1 MPRHTTRLFGR
12 HSLILASTI
21 ALACA
26 LCGVARADCLDDAA
40 AFQHVSVALMRGI
53 AQVESG
59 MNPNAVNTNTNGTV
73 DIGLMQINST
83 WLPTLAREGI
93 TRESLFDACT
103 NAYVGAWILSQNIR
117 QLGPNWN
124 AIGAY
129 NSASPDKRLA
139 YARKVYDAIRTMP
152 DSPDTPMPILP
163 PSFTPPQQAQ
173 TYNPFASLS
182 VSAPPVTR
190 ARTISPASPP
200 APPQGGPAGPAGTY
214 NFGWTVTG
222 ADQAKPTQVF
232 DDGARVYVQFS
243 DMKHV
248 PAIFTETSAGRVLMS
263 WELQFPYAV
272 VTRPAQ
278 TLIFQLGP
286 FEARAQR
293 SAAAAGMTAQS
304 RDGRHGD
311 GRRIGPGIEETGRC
325 GSECRDEHGRQHDSE
340 THGLGRCAV
349 VREYAVHV
357 GNGGGLA
364 FDREY
369 SRHAADGHHV
379 EHAATRAGSSTGR
392 GRSAVARQRRR
403 AVVHLEVTR
412 VRSHAYRGDRF
423 RAVRGSWDAPRFM
436 TYPRR

>member
-1 MPRHTTRLFGR
+1 MPRHTTRPLSR
-12 HSLILASTI
+12 HTLTIASTI
-21 ALACA
+21 ALSCA

-200 APPQGGPAGPAGTY
+200 QQPQGGPAGPAGTY

-232 DDGARVYVQFS
+232 DDGARIYVQFS

-248 PAIFTETSAGRVLMS
+248 PAIFTETSSGRVLMS

-272 VTRPAQ
+272 LTRPAQ

-293 SAAAAGMTAQS
+293 SAAAAGMTAQA
-304 RDGRHGD
+304 G
-311 GRRIGPGIEETGRC
+311 
-325 GSECRDEHGRQHDSE
+325 
-340 THGLGRCAV
+340 
-349 VREYAVHV
+349 
-357 GNGGGLA
+357 
-364 FDREY
+364 
-369 SRHAADGHHV
+369 AAGTATAGASASASKKSASTAAN
-379 EHAATRAGSSTGR
+379 AATNTAPNTTAKRTASADALWYVNTPSTSGAAAASPSTANIPATLPTAITSNTPPPAPAQAPAAAAQPSRA
-392 GRSAVARQRRR
+392 SA
-403 AVVHLEVTR
+403 
-412 VRSHAYRGDRF
+412 
-423 RAVRGSWDAPRFM
+423 DALW
-436 TYPRR
+436 YISK

>member
-1 MPRHTTRLFGR
+1 MPRHTTRPLSR
-12 HSLILASTI
+12 DTLTLASTI
-21 ALACA
+21 ALSCA

-40 AFQHVSVALMRGI
+40 AFQHVSVSLMRGI

-190 ARTISPASPP
+190 ARTVSPAPP
-200 APPQGGPAGPAGTY
+200 PPPQGGPAGPAGTY

-232 DDGARVYVQFS
+232 DDGARIYVQFS

-293 SAAAAGMTAQS
+293 GAAAAGMTAQA
-304 RDGRHGD
+304 GTAG
-311 GRRIGPGIEETGRC
+311 
-325 GSECRDEHGRQHDSE
+325 
-340 THGLGRCAV
+340 
-349 VREYAVHV
+349 
-357 GNGGGLA
+357 
-364 FDREY
+364 
-369 SRHAADGHHV
+369 
-379 EHAATRAGSSTGR
+379 AATAGASASAPASKKSAGTAANTTTNAAANTAAKRTASADALWYVNTPSTSGTATASPSTANVPATLPTAVTSNTPPPAPAQAPAAAAQPSR
-392 GRSAVARQRRR
+392 VSA
-403 AVVHLEVTR
+403 
-412 VRSHAYRGDRF
+412 
-423 RAVRGSWDAPRFM
+423 DALW
-436 TYPRR
+436 YISK

>member
-1 MPRHTTRLFGR
+1 MPCQTTRSISRETLKV
-12 HSLILASTI
+12 ASTI
-21 ALACA
+21 AMSCVLH
-26 LCGVARADCLDDAA
+26 GVARADCLDDAA
-40 AFQHVSVALMRGI
+40 AFQHVSVSLMRGI

-59 MNPNAVNTNTNGTV
+59 MNPNAVNKNTNGTF

-93 TRESLFDACT
+93 TQQSLFDPCT

-163 PSFTPPQQAQ
+163 PSFTPPQQQQA
-173 TYNPFASLS
+173 YNPFASLS
-182 VSAPPVTR
+182 VPAPQVTR
-190 ARTISPASPP
+190 ARTVSPAPP
-200 APPQGGPAGPAGTY
+200 PPPPQGGPAGPAGTY
-214 NFGWTVTG
+214 NFGWSVTG

-232 DDGARVYVQFS
+232 DDGARIYVQFS

-248 PAIFTETSAGRVLMS
+248 PAIFTETSSGRVLMS

-272 VTRPAQ
+272 LTRPAQ

-293 SAAAAGMTAQS
+293 GAAGGAGMTAQTGTAAQ
-304 RDGRHGD
+304 R
-311 GRRIGPGIEETGRC
+311 PG
-325 GSECRDEHGRQHDSE
+325 
-340 THGLGRCAV
+340 
-349 VREYAVHV
+349 
-357 GNGGGLA
+357 
-364 FDREY
+364 
-369 SRHAADGHHV
+369 
-379 EHAATRAGSSTGR
+379 AATAAATPSNSKKSADAAATTAANPATK
-392 GRSAVARQRRR
+392 RSASADALWYLNTPSTSGSASASPSTSNIPATLPT
-403 AVVHLEVTR
+403 AVTSNTPPATPAQAPAAAAQPSR
-412 VRSHAYRGDRF
+412 VST
-423 RAVRGSWDAPRFM
+423 DALW
-436 TYPRR
+436 YISK

>member
-1 MPRHTTRLFGR
+1 MPRHTTRSISRETLK
-12 HSLILASTI
+12 IASTI
-21 ALACA
+21 ALSCA
-26 LCGVARADCLDDAA
+26 LHGVARADCLDDAA
-40 AFQHVSVALMRGI
+40 TFQHVSVSLMRGI

-59 MNPNAVNTNTNGTV
+59 MNPRAVNTNTNGTV

-173 TYNPFASLS
+173 AYNPFASLS

-190 ARTISPASPP
+190 PRTVSSAPP
-200 APPQGGPAGPAGTY
+200 PPPPQGGPAGPAGTY

-232 DDGARVYVQFS
+232 DDGARIYVQFS

-248 PAIFTETSAGRVLMS
+248 PAIFTETSSGRVLMS

-272 VTRPAQ
+272 LTRPAQ

-293 SAAAAGMTAQS
+293 GAAGGAGMTAQAGTTGTAAAAASKKSAGTATNTAAGTASKRTASADALWYLNTPSTSGSTAASPSTANIPATLPAAITSNTPPPAPAQAPAAAAQPS
-304 RDGRHGD
+304 R
-311 GRRIGPGIEETGRC
+311 
-325 GSECRDEHGRQHDSE
+325 
-340 THGLGRCAV
+340 V
-349 VREYAVHV
+349 
-357 GNGGGLA
+357 
-364 FDREY
+364 
-369 SRHAADGHHV
+369 
-379 EHAATRAGSSTGR
+379 ST
-392 GRSAVARQRRR
+392 
-403 AVVHLEVTR
+403 
-412 VRSHAYRGDRF
+412 
-423 RAVRGSWDAPRFM
+423 DALW
-436 TYPRR
+436 YISK

>member
-1 MPRHTTRLFGR
+1 MNHATPK
-12 HSLILASTI
+12 IAATI
-21 ALACA
+21 ALSCA
-26 LCGVARADCLDDAA
+26 LHGFARADCLDDAA
-40 AFQHVSVALMRGI
+40 TFQKVSVSLLRGI

-93 TRESLFDACT
+93 SRESLFDACT

-117 QLGPNWN
+117 QLGANWN

-163 PSFTPPQQAQ
+163 PSFTPPQQVQA
-173 TYNPFASLS
+173 YNPFASLS
-182 VSAPPVTR
+182 VSAPPAAR
-190 ARTISPASPP
+190 ARTLAPAAPP
-200 APPQGGPAGPAGTY
+200 PPQGGPAGPAGTY

-232 DDGARVYVQFS
+232 DDGARIYVQFS

-248 PAIFTETSAGRVLMS
+248 PAIFTETSSGRVLMS

-272 VTRPAQ
+272 LTRPAQ

-293 SAAAAGMTAQS
+293 GAAGATAQAGTGTAAGTQRSGAAATAAAAPTAKHTADAS
-304 RDGRHGD
+304 AKRTASSDALWYID
-311 GRRIGPGIEETGRC
+311 TASTS
-325 GSECRDEHGRQHDSE
+325 GS
-340 THGLGRCAV
+340 
-349 VREYAVHV
+349 
-357 GNGGGLA
+357 
-364 FDREY
+364 
-369 SRHAADGHHV
+369 
-379 EHAATRAGSSTGR
+379 AATSSTANT
-392 GRSAVARQRRR
+392 STTSTTSPTPATWPTAVTSNTPPPVATPQAPAATKPAAR
-403 AVVHLEVTR
+403 VST
-412 VRSHAYRGDRF
+412 
-423 RAVRGSWDAPRFM
+423 DALW
-436 TYPRR
+436 YLSK

>member
-1 MPRHTTRLFGR
+1 MPRQTIRSISHATPT
-12 HSLILASTI
+12 LAAAF
-21 ALACA
+21 ALSCA
-26 LCGVARADCLDDAA
+26 LHTPARADCLDDAA
-40 AFQHVSVALMRGI
+40 AFQKVSVSLLRGI

-129 NSASPDKRLA
+129 NAASPDKRLA
-139 YARKVYDAIRTMP
+139 YARKVYDAIRTLP

-163 PSFTPPQQAQ
+163 PSFTPPQQVQ
-173 TYNPFASLS
+173 PYNPFASLS
-182 VSAPPVTR
+182 VSAPPVAR
-190 ARTISPASPP
+190 ARTLAPAAPP
-200 APPQGGPAGPAGTY
+200 PQPQGGPAGPAGTY

-232 DDGARVYVQFS
+232 DDGARIYVQFS

-248 PAIFTETSAGRVLMS
+248 PAIFTETSSGRVLMS

-272 VTRPAQ
+272 LTRPAQ

-293 SAAAAGMTAQS
+293 SAAGMTAQAGAGANAAAAAATQRS
-304 RDGRHGD
+304 GATATAAATPGAKQPAANASASA
-311 GRRIGPGIEETGRC
+311 RRTASADALWYLNTPSTSGA
-325 GSECRDEHGRQHDSE
+325 GSAAS
-340 THGLGRCAV
+340 TANTASTAPVSTSSNAPATWPAAV
-349 VREYAVHV
+349 TS
-357 GNGGGLA
+357 NTPTP
-364 FDREY
+364 
-369 SRHAADGHHV
+369 AAPTP
-379 EHAATRAGSSTGR
+379 APAAAAPATRAT
-392 GRSAVARQRRR
+392 A
-403 AVVHLEVTR
+403 
-412 VRSHAYRGDRF
+412 
-423 RAVRGSWDAPRFM
+423 DALW
-436 TYPRR
+436 YISK

>member
-1 MPRHTTRLFGR
+1 MPRHITRPLSR
-12 HSLILASTI
+12 DTRTIASTI
-21 ALACA
+21 ALSCA

-40 AFQHVSVALMRGI
+40 AFQHVSVSLMRGI

-190 ARTISPASPP
+190 ARSISPAAPP
-200 APPQGGPAGPAGTY
+200 PPPQGGPAGPAGTY

-232 DDGARVYVQFS
+232 DDGARIYVQFS

-248 PAIFTETSAGRVLMS
+248 PAIFTETSSGRVLMS

-272 VTRPAQ
+272 LTRPAQ

-293 SAAAAGMTAQS
+293 GAAGMTAQ
-304 RDGRHGD
+304 GGA
-311 GRRIGPGIEETGRC
+311 GTGTQRS
-325 GSECRDEHGRQHDSE
+325 GA
-340 THGLGRCAV
+340 TTAT
-349 VREYAVHV
+349 A
-357 GNGGGLA
+357 
-364 FDREY
+364 
-369 SRHAADGHHV
+369 
-379 EHAATRAGSSTGR
+379 AATAPAAKQQAANASTKRTASADALWYLNTPSTSGSASTASTANGAPA
-392 GRSAVARQRRR
+392 SAPSNMPATWPT
-403 AVVHLEVTR
+403 AVTSNTPPPAMPQAPAAATPATR
-412 VRSHAYRGDRF
+412 VST
-423 RAVRGSWDAPRFM
+423 DALW
-436 TYPRR
+436 YISK

>member
-1 MPRHTTRLFGR
+1 MPRQTTRSISRDTLK
-12 HSLILASTI
+12 SASAI
-21 ALACA
+21 ALS
-26 LCGVARADCLDDAA
+26 LVLHGVARADCLDDAA
-40 AFQHVSVALMRGI
+40 AFQHVSVSLMRGI

-93 TRESLFDACT
+93 TQQSLFDACT

-117 QLGPNWN
+117 QLGANWN

-163 PSFTPPQQAQ
+163 PSFTPPQQA
-173 TYNPFASLS
+173 YNPFASLNVAS
-182 VSAPPVTR
+182 PQITRPRAVAPSA
-190 ARTISPASPP
+190 PP
-200 APPQGGPAGPAGTY
+200 APPPGGPAGPAGTY

-232 DDGARVYVQFS
+232 DDGARIYVQFS

-272 VTRPAQ
+272 LTRPAQ

-293 SAAAAGMTAQS
+293 GGAGTAGATAQAGATPPRPGAAGTTTATAAPASKQPAATATNAATKRTASTDALWYLNTPSTSGSASTANTAGAANTAAPTNAAATWPTAVTS
-304 RDGRHGD
+304 AT
-311 GRRIGPGIEETGRC
+311 PP
-325 GSECRDEHGRQHDSE
+325 
-340 THGLGRCAV
+340 
-349 VREYAVHV
+349 
-357 GNGGGLA
+357 
-364 FDREY
+364 
-369 SRHAADGHHV
+369 AAPAQPP
-379 EHAATRAGSSTGR
+379 AATATPARVST
-392 GRSAVARQRRR
+392 
-403 AVVHLEVTR
+403 
-412 VRSHAYRGDRF
+412 
-423 RAVRGSWDAPRFM
+423 DALW
-436 TYPRR
+436 YISK

>member
-1 MPRHTTRLFGR
+1 MPRHTTRPLSR
-12 HSLILASTI
+12 DTLTLASTI
-21 ALACA
+21 ALSCA

-40 AFQHVSVALMRGI
+40 AFQHVSVSLMRGI

-182 VSAPPVTR
+182 VSASPVTR
-190 ARTISPASPP
+190 ARTVSPAPP
-200 APPQGGPAGPAGTY
+200 PPPQGGPAGPAGTY

-232 DDGARVYVQFS
+232 DDGARIYVQFS

-293 SAAAAGMTAQS
+293 GAAAAGMTAQA
-304 RDGRHGD
+304 GTAG
-311 GRRIGPGIEETGRC
+311 
-325 GSECRDEHGRQHDSE
+325 
-340 THGLGRCAV
+340 
-349 VREYAVHV
+349 
-357 GNGGGLA
+357 
-364 FDREY
+364 
-369 SRHAADGHHV
+369 
-379 EHAATRAGSSTGR
+379 AATAGASASASASKKSAGTAANTTTNAAANTAAKRTASADALWYVNTPSTSGTATASPSTANVPATLPTAVTSNTPPPAPAQAPAAAAQPSR
-392 GRSAVARQRRR
+392 VSA
-403 AVVHLEVTR
+403 
-412 VRSHAYRGDRF
+412 
-423 RAVRGSWDAPRFM
+423 DALW
-436 TYPRR
+436 YISK

>member
-1 MPRHTTRLFGR
+1 MPRHTSRPPGR
-12 HSLILASTI
+12 ATLTIASTI
-21 ALACA
+21 ALSCA

-40 AFQHVSVALMRGI
+40 AFQHVSVSLMRGI

-59 MNPNAVNTNTNGTV
+59 MNPNAINTNTNGTV

-200 APPQGGPAGPAGTY
+200 PPPQGGPAGPAGTY

-293 SAAAAGMTAQS
+293 SAAAAGMTAQAGTAGTATAGAS
-304 RDGRHGD
+304 KKSAG
-311 GRRIGPGIEETGRC
+311 T
-325 GSECRDEHGRQHDSE
+325 
-340 THGLGRCAV
+340 
-349 VREYAVHV
+349 
-357 GNGGGLA
+357 
-364 FDREY
+364 
-369 SRHAADGHHV
+369 AA
-379 EHAATRAGSSTGR
+379 HAATNTAPNTAAKRTASADALWYVNTPSTSGTAAASPSTANIPATLPTAITSNTPPPAPAQAPAAQPSRA
-392 GRSAVARQRRR
+392 SA
-403 AVVHLEVTR
+403 
-412 VRSHAYRGDRF
+412 
-423 RAVRGSWDAPRFM
+423 DALW
-436 TYPRR
+436 YISK

>member
-1 MPRHTTRLFGR
+1 MPRQTARSMNHATPK
-12 HSLILASTI
+12 IAATI
-21 ALACA
+21 ALSCA
-26 LCGVARADCLDDAA
+26 LHGFARADCLDDAA
-40 AFQHVSVALMRGI
+40 TFQKVSVSLLRGI

-93 TRESLFDACT
+93 SRESLFDACT

-117 QLGPNWN
+117 QLGANWN

-163 PSFTPPQQAQ
+163 PSFTPPQQVQA
-173 TYNPFASLS
+173 YNPFASLS
-182 VSAPPVTR
+182 VSAPPAAR
-190 ARTISPASPP
+190 ARTLAPAAPP
-200 APPQGGPAGPAGTY
+200 PPPQGGPAGPAGTY

-232 DDGARVYVQFS
+232 DDGARIYVQFS

-248 PAIFTETSAGRVLMS
+248 PAIFTETSSGRVLMS

-272 VTRPAQ
+272 LTRPAQ

-293 SAAAAGMTAQS
+293 GAAGAIAQAGTGTATGTPRSGAAATAATSPTVKHTADASAKRTASSDALWYIDTASTSGSAATSSTANTSTTSTTSQT
-304 RDGRHGD
+304 
-311 GRRIGPGIEETGRC
+311 PATWP
-325 GSECRDEHGRQHDSE
+325 
-340 THGLGRCAV
+340 TAV
-349 VREYAVHV
+349 TSNTPPPVATPQ
-357 GNGGGLA
+357 A
-364 FDREY
+364 P
-369 SRHAADGHHV
+369 
-379 EHAATRAGSSTGR
+379 AATKPAARVST
-392 GRSAVARQRRR
+392 
-403 AVVHLEVTR
+403 
-412 VRSHAYRGDRF
+412 
-423 RAVRGSWDAPRFM
+423 DALW
-436 TYPRR
+436 YLSK

>member
-12 HSLILASTI
+12 HSLPLASTI
-21 ALACA
+21 ALSCA

-293 SAAAAGMTAQS
+293 SAAAAGMTAQA
-304 RDGRHGD
+304 GTAG
-311 GRRIGPGIEETGRC
+311 TA
-325 GSECRDEHGRQHDSE
+325 
-340 THGLGRCAV
+340 T
-349 VREYAVHV
+349 V
-357 GNGGGLA
+357 GASAPASKKPAG
-364 FDREY
+364 
-369 SRHAADGHHV
+369 AAAN
-379 EHAATRAGSSTGR
+379 AATNTAANTTAKRTASADALWYVNTPSTSGTAAASPSTANIPATLPTAITSNTPPPAPAQAPAAAAQPSRA
-392 GRSAVARQRRR
+392 SA
-403 AVVHLEVTR
+403 
-412 VRSHAYRGDRF
+412 
-423 RAVRGSWDAPRFM
+423 DALW
-436 TYPRR
+436 YISK

>member
-1 MPRHTTRLFGR
+1 MPRHTTRPLSR
-12 HSLILASTI
+12 NTLTLASTI
-21 ALACA
+21 ALSCA
-26 LCGVARADCLDDAA
+26 LSGVARADCLDDAA

-59 MNPNAVNTNTNGTV
+59 MNPNAMNTNTNGTV

-117 QLGPNWN
+117 QLGPTWN

-190 ARTISPASPP
+190 ARTLSPASPP
-200 APPQGGPAGPAGTY
+200 PSPQGGPAGPAGTY

-293 SAAAAGMTAQS
+293 SAAAAGMTAQ
-304 RDGRHGD
+304 DGMAGTAKAGASTSASKKSAR
-311 GRRIGPGIEETGRC
+311 T
-325 GSECRDEHGRQHDSE
+325 
-340 THGLGRCAV
+340 AM
-349 VREYAVHV
+349 
-357 GNGGGLA
+357 N
-364 FDREY
+364 
-369 SRHAADGHHV
+369 
-379 EHAATRAGSSTGR
+379 AATNTAPDTAAKRTASADALWYVNTPSTSGTAAASPSTANIPATLPTAITSNTPPPVPAQAPAAAAQPSRA
-392 GRSAVARQRRR
+392 SA
-403 AVVHLEVTR
+403 
-412 VRSHAYRGDRF
+412 
-423 RAVRGSWDAPRFM
+423 DALW
-436 TYPRR
+436 YISQ

>member
-1 MPRHTTRLFGR
+1 MPRHTTRPLSR
-12 HSLILASTI
+12 DTLTLASTI
-21 ALACA
+21 ALSCA

-40 AFQHVSVALMRGI
+40 AFQHVSVSLMRGI

-190 ARTISPASPP
+190 ARTVSPAPP
-200 APPQGGPAGPAGTY
+200 PPPQGGPAGPAGTY

-232 DDGARVYVQFS
+232 DDGARIYVQFS

-293 SAAAAGMTAQS
+293 GAAAAGMTAQA
-304 RDGRHGD
+304 GTAG
-311 GRRIGPGIEETGRC
+311 
-325 GSECRDEHGRQHDSE
+325 
-340 THGLGRCAV
+340 
-349 VREYAVHV
+349 
-357 GNGGGLA
+357 
-364 FDREY
+364 
-369 SRHAADGHHV
+369 
-379 EHAATRAGSSTGR
+379 AATAGASASASKKSAGTAANTTTNAAANTAAKRTASADALWYVNTPSTSGTATASPSTANVPATLPTAVTSNTPPPAPAQAPAAAAQPSR
-392 GRSAVARQRRR
+392 VSA
-403 AVVHLEVTR
+403 
-412 VRSHAYRGDRF
+412 
-423 RAVRGSWDAPRFM
+423 DALW
-436 TYPRR
+436 YISK

>member
-1 MPRHTTRLFGR
+1 MPRQTARSISHATPK
-12 HSLILASTI
+12 IAATI
-21 ALACA
+21 ALSCA
-26 LCGVARADCLDDAA
+26 LHGFAQADCLDDAA
-40 AFQHVSVALMRGI
+40 TFQKVSVSLLRGI

-117 QLGPNWN
+117 QLGANWN

-129 NSASPDKRLA
+129 NAASPDKRLA

-163 PSFTPPQQAQ
+163 PSFTPPQQVQ
-173 TYNPFASLS
+173 PYNPFASLS
-182 VSAPPVTR
+182 VSAPPVAR
-190 ARTISPASPP
+190 ARTLAPAAPP
-200 APPQGGPAGPAGTY
+200 PQPQGGPAGPAGTY

-232 DDGARVYVQFS
+232 DDGARIYVQFS

-248 PAIFTETSAGRVLMS
+248 PAIFTETSSGRVLMS

-272 VTRPAQ
+272 LTRPAQ

-293 SAAAAGMTAQS
+293 GAGAAAAATAQGGTGTTAGTQ
-304 RDGRHGD
+304 R
-311 GRRIGPGIEETGRC
+311 PG
-325 GSECRDEHGRQHDSE
+325 
-340 THGLGRCAV
+340 A
-349 VREYAVHV
+349 
-357 GNGGGLA
+357 
-364 FDREY
+364 
-369 SRHAADGHHV
+369 
-379 EHAATRAGSSTGR
+379 AATAAAAPTAKHGANASAKRTTSSDALWYIDTASTSGSATTASTANSSPASATSSTPATWPT
-392 GRSAVARQRRR
+392 AVTSNTPAPVATPQAPAATKPAAR
-403 AVVHLEVTR
+403 VST
-412 VRSHAYRGDRF
+412 
-423 RAVRGSWDAPRFM
+423 DALW
-436 TYPRR
+436 YISK

>member
-1 MPRHTTRLFGR
+1 MPRHTTRPLSR
-12 HSLILASTI
+12 VTLTIASTI
-21 ALACA
+21 ALSCA

-40 AFQHVSVALMRGI
+40 AFQHVSVSLMRGI

-173 TYNPFASLS
+173 AYNPFASLS
-182 VSAPPVTR
+182 VSAPQGVTR
-190 ARTISPASPP
+190 PRTISPAPP
-200 APPQGGPAGPAGTY
+200 PPPPQGGPAGPAGSY

-222 ADQAKPTQVF
+222 ADQAKPIQVF

-293 SAAAAGMTAQS
+293 SAAAAGMTAQAGTAGTATAGAS
-304 RDGRHGD
+304 ASKKSAG
-311 GRRIGPGIEETGRC
+311 TG
-325 GSECRDEHGRQHDSE
+325 
-340 THGLGRCAV
+340 A
-349 VREYAVHV
+349 
-357 GNGGGLA
+357 N
-364 FDREY
+364 
-369 SRHAADGHHV
+369 
-379 EHAATRAGSSTGR
+379 AATNTAANTAAKRTASADALWYVNTPSTSGTAAASPSTANIPATLPTAITSNTPPPAPAQAQAPAAAAQPSRA
-392 GRSAVARQRRR
+392 SA
-403 AVVHLEVTR
+403 
-412 VRSHAYRGDRF
+412 
-423 RAVRGSWDAPRFM
+423 DALW
-436 TYPRR
+436 YISK

>member
-1 MPRHTTRLFGR
+1 MPRHTARSISHATPK
-12 HSLILASTI
+12 IAATI
-21 ALACA
+21 ALSCA
-26 LCGVARADCLDDAA
+26 LHGAAWADCLDDAA
-40 AFQHVSVALMRGI
+40 TFQHVSVSLLRGI

-117 QLGPNWN
+117 QLGANWT

-129 NSASPDKRLA
+129 NAASPDKRLA

-163 PSFTPPQQAQ
+163 PSFTPPQQVQ

-182 VSAPPVTR
+182 VSAPPAAR
-190 ARTISPASPP
+190 ARTLSPAAPP
-200 APPQGGPAGPAGTY
+200 PPQGGPAGPAGTY

-232 DDGARVYVQFS
+232 DDGARIYVQFS

-248 PAIFTETSAGRVLMS
+248 PAIFTETSSGRVLMS

-272 VTRPAQ
+272 LTRPAQ

-293 SAAAAGMTAQS
+293 GAAGATTQAGAGTAAGAPRSGATTAATTPAGKPPANASAKRTASADALWYLNTPSTSGSAAAANTANTAPAS
-304 RDGRHGD
+304 TSS
-311 GRRIGPGIEETGRC
+311 PSSNTPA
-325 GSECRDEHGRQHDSE
+325 
-340 THGLGRCAV
+340 TWPTAV
-349 VREYAVHV
+349 TS
-357 GNGGGLA
+357 NTPPP
-364 FDREY
+364 
-369 SRHAADGHHV
+369 
-379 EHAATRAGSSTGR
+379 AATPQAPAARVST
-392 GRSAVARQRRR
+392 
-403 AVVHLEVTR
+403 
-412 VRSHAYRGDRF
+412 
-423 RAVRGSWDAPRFM
+423 DALW
-436 TYPRR
+436 YISK

>member
-1 MPRHTTRLFGR
+1 MPRHTTRSISRATLK
-12 HSLILASTI
+12 IAATI
-21 ALACA
+21 AMSCA
-26 LCGVARADCLDDAA
+26 LHGVARADCLDDAA
-40 AFQHVSVALMRGI
+40 AFQHVSVSLMRGI

-59 MNPNAVNTNTNGTV
+59 MNPRAVNTNTNGTV

-117 QLGPNWN
+117 QLGANWN

-163 PSFTPPQQAQ
+163 PSFTPPQQAEA
-173 TYNPFASLS
+173 YNPFASLS
-182 VSAPPVTR
+182 VSAPQQVTR
-190 ARTISPASPP
+190 PRTISSAPP
-200 APPQGGPAGPAGTY
+200 PPPPQGGPAGPAGSY

-232 DDGARVYVQFS
+232 DDGARIYVQFS

-248 PAIFTETSAGRVLMS
+248 PAIFTETSSGRVLMS

-272 VTRPAQ
+272 LTRPAQ

-293 SAAAAGMTAQS
+293 SAGNGAGMTAQA
-304 RDGRHGD
+304 G
-311 GRRIGPGIEETGRC
+311 TGGAAPAA
-325 GSECRDEHGRQHDSE
+325 GSKKPAN
-340 THGLGRCAV
+340 TAT
-349 VREYAVHV
+349 
-357 GNGGGLA
+357 N
-364 FDREY
+364 
-369 SRHAADGHHV
+369 AAANP
-379 EHAATRAGSSTGR
+379 AATTATAAKRTASADALWYVNTPSTSGTTAASPSTANIPATLPTAITSNTPPPAPAQVPAAAAQPSRA
-392 GRSAVARQRRR
+392 SA
-403 AVVHLEVTR
+403 
-412 VRSHAYRGDRF
+412 
-423 RAVRGSWDAPRFM
+423 DALW
-436 TYPRR
+436 YISK

>member
-1 MPRHTTRLFGR
+1 MPRHTTRPLSR
-12 HSLILASTI
+12 DTLTLVSTI
-21 ALACA
+21 ALSCA

-40 AFQHVSVALMRGI
+40 AFQHVSVSLMRGI

-190 ARTISPASPP
+190 ARTVSPAPP
-200 APPQGGPAGPAGTY
+200 PPPQGGPAGPAGTY

-232 DDGARVYVQFS
+232 DDGARIYVQFS

-293 SAAAAGMTAQS
+293 GAAAAGMTAQA
-304 RDGRHGD
+304 GTAG
-311 GRRIGPGIEETGRC
+311 
-325 GSECRDEHGRQHDSE
+325 
-340 THGLGRCAV
+340 
-349 VREYAVHV
+349 
-357 GNGGGLA
+357 
-364 FDREY
+364 
-369 SRHAADGHHV
+369 
-379 EHAATRAGSSTGR
+379 AATAGASASAPASKKSAGTAANTTTNAAANTAAKRTASADALWYVNTPSTSGTATASPSTANVPATLPTAVTSNTPPPAPAQAPAAAAQPSR
-392 GRSAVARQRRR
+392 VSA
-403 AVVHLEVTR
+403 
-412 VRSHAYRGDRF
+412 
-423 RAVRGSWDAPRFM
+423 DALW
-436 TYPRR
+436 YISK

>member
-1 MPRHTTRLFGR
+1 MPRQTTRSISRDTLK
-12 HSLILASTI
+12 IAATI
-21 ALACA
+21 ALSCA
-26 LCGVARADCLDDAA
+26 LAGVARADCLDDAA
-40 AFQHVSVALMRGI
+40 AFQHVSVSLMRGI

-59 MNPNAVNTNTNGTV
+59 MNPSAVNTNTNGTV

-117 QLGPNWN
+117 QLGANWN

-173 TYNPFASLS
+173 AYNPFASLS
-182 VSAPPVTR
+182 VSAPQQVTR
-190 ARTISPASPP
+190 PRTISSAPP
-200 APPQGGPAGPAGTY
+200 PPPPQGGPAGPAGSY

-232 DDGARVYVQFS
+232 DDGARIYVQFS

-248 PAIFTETSAGRVLMS
+248 PAIFTETSSGRVLMS

-272 VTRPAQ
+272 LTRPAQ

-293 SAAAAGMTAQS
+293 SAGNGAGMTAQA
-304 RDGRHGD
+304 G
-311 GRRIGPGIEETGRC
+311 TG
-325 GSECRDEHGRQHDSE
+325 G
-340 THGLGRCAV
+340 
-349 VREYAVHV
+349 
-357 GNGGGLA
+357 
-364 FDREY
+364 
-369 SRHAADGHHV
+369 AAAAAGAKKSAN
-379 EHAATRAGSSTGR
+379 AATSTAANPAAAATAAKRTASADALWYVNTPSTSGTAAASPSTENIPATLPTAITSNTPPPAPAQVPAAAAQPSRA
-392 GRSAVARQRRR
+392 SA
-403 AVVHLEVTR
+403 
-412 VRSHAYRGDRF
+412 
-423 RAVRGSWDAPRFM
+423 DALW
-436 TYPRR
+436 YISK

>member
-1 MPRHTTRLFGR
+1 MPRQTARSISHATPK
-12 HSLILASTI
+12 IAATI
-21 ALACA
+21 ALSCA
-26 LCGVARADCLDDAA
+26 LHGFARADCLDDAA
-40 AFQHVSVALMRGI
+40 TFQKVSVSLLRGI

-117 QLGPNWN
+117 QLGANWN

-129 NSASPDKRLA
+129 NAASPDKRLA

-163 PSFTPPQQAQ
+163 PSFTPPQQVQA
-173 TYNPFASLS
+173 YNPFASLS
-182 VSAPPVTR
+182 VSAPPVAR
-190 ARTISPASPP
+190 ARTLAPAAPP
-200 APPQGGPAGPAGTY
+200 PQPQGGPAGPAGTY

-232 DDGARVYVQFS
+232 DDGARIYVQFS

-248 PAIFTETSAGRVLMS
+248 PAIFTETSSGRVLMS

-272 VTRPAQ
+272 LTRPAQ

-293 SAAAAGMTAQS
+293 GAAGATAQAGTGTSAGTQRSGAAATAAAAPTAK
-304 RDGRHGD
+304 HGAD
-311 GRRIGPGIEETGRC
+311 ASARRTTSSDALWYIDTASTS
-325 GSECRDEHGRQHDSE
+325 GS
-340 THGLGRCAV
+340 
-349 VREYAVHV
+349 
-357 GNGGGLA
+357 
-364 FDREY
+364 
-369 SRHAADGHHV
+369 
-379 EHAATRAGSSTGR
+379 AATSS
-392 GRSAVARQRRR
+392 SANASTASASTTSPTPATWPTAVTSNTPPPVATPQAP
-403 AVVHLEVTR
+403 AVTKPAAR
-412 VRSHAYRGDRF
+412 VST
-423 RAVRGSWDAPRFM
+423 DALW
-436 TYPRR
+436 YISK

>member
-1 MPRHTTRLFGR
+1 MPRHTTRPLSR
-12 HSLILASTI
+12 DTLTLVSTI
-21 ALACA
+21 ALSCA

-40 AFQHVSVALMRGI
+40 AFQHVSVSLMRGI

-190 ARTISPASPP
+190 ARTVSPAPP
-200 APPQGGPAGPAGTY
+200 PPPQGGPAGPAGTY

-232 DDGARVYVQFS
+232 DDGARIYVQFS

-293 SAAAAGMTAQS
+293 GAAAAGMTAQA
-304 RDGRHGD
+304 GTAG
-311 GRRIGPGIEETGRC
+311 
-325 GSECRDEHGRQHDSE
+325 
-340 THGLGRCAV
+340 
-349 VREYAVHV
+349 
-357 GNGGGLA
+357 
-364 FDREY
+364 
-369 SRHAADGHHV
+369 
-379 EHAATRAGSSTGR
+379 AATAGASASASKKSAGTAANTTTNAAANTAAKRTASADALWYVNTPSTSGTATASPSTANVPATLPTAVTSNTPPPAPAQAPAATAQPSR
-392 GRSAVARQRRR
+392 VSA
-403 AVVHLEVTR
+403 
-412 VRSHAYRGDRF
+412 
-423 RAVRGSWDAPRFM
+423 DALW
-436 TYPRR
+436 YISK

>member
-1 MPRHTTRLFGR
+1 MPRHTTRPLSR
-12 HSLILASTI
+12 DTLTLVSTI
-21 ALACA
+21 ALSCA

-40 AFQHVSVALMRGI
+40 AFQHVSVSLMRGI

-190 ARTISPASPP
+190 ARTVSPP
-200 APPQGGPAGPAGTY
+200 PPQGGPAGPAGTY

-232 DDGARVYVQFS
+232 DDGARIYVQFS

-293 SAAAAGMTAQS
+293 GAAAAGMTAQA
-304 RDGRHGD
+304 GTAG
-311 GRRIGPGIEETGRC
+311 
-325 GSECRDEHGRQHDSE
+325 
-340 THGLGRCAV
+340 
-349 VREYAVHV
+349 
-357 GNGGGLA
+357 
-364 FDREY
+364 
-369 SRHAADGHHV
+369 
-379 EHAATRAGSSTGR
+379 AATAGASASAPASKKSAGTAANTTTNAAANTAAKRTASADALWYVNTPSTSGTATASPSTANVPATLPTAVTSNTPPPAPAQAPAAAAQPSR
-392 GRSAVARQRRR
+392 VSA
-403 AVVHLEVTR
+403 
-412 VRSHAYRGDRF
+412 
-423 RAVRGSWDAPRFM
+423 DALW
-436 TYPRR
+436 YISK

>member
-1 MPRHTTRLFGR
+1 MPRQTIRSISHATPT
-12 HSLILASTI
+12 LAATI
-21 ALACA
+21 ALSCA
-26 LCGVARADCLDDAA
+26 LPGLARADCLDDAA
-40 AFQHVSVALMRGI
+40 TFQKVSVSLLRGI

-139 YARKVYDAIRTMP
+139 YARKVYDAIRTLP

-163 PSFTPPQQAQ
+163 PSFTPPQQVQA
-173 TYNPFASLS
+173 YNPFASLS
-182 VSAPPVTR
+182 VSAPPV
-190 ARTISPASPP
+190 ARPRTLAPAAPP
-200 APPQGGPAGPAGTY
+200 PQPQPQGGPAGPAGTY

-232 DDGARVYVQFS
+232 DDGARIYVQFS

-248 PAIFTETSAGRVLMS
+248 PAIFTETSSGRVLMS

-272 VTRPAQ
+272 LTRPAQ

-293 SAAAAGMTAQS
+293 SAAGMTAQAGAGATAGAPRS
-304 RDGRHGD
+304 GATAAAAATPAAKQ
-311 GRRIGPGIEETGRC
+311 PGANASAKRTASADALWYLNTPSTS
-325 GSECRDEHGRQHDSE
+325 GSAS
-340 THGLGRCAV
+340 TASTANTANTAPVSSSSNAPATWPTAV
-349 VREYAVHV
+349 TSNAPVP
-357 GNGGGLA
+357 
-364 FDREY
+364 
-369 SRHAADGHHV
+369 AAPTQ
-379 EHAATRAGSSTGR
+379 APAAATPATRAT
-392 GRSAVARQRRR
+392 A
-403 AVVHLEVTR
+403 
-412 VRSHAYRGDRF
+412 
-423 RAVRGSWDAPRFM
+423 DALW
-436 TYPRR
+436 YISK

>member
-1 MPRHTTRLFGR
+1 MPRHITRPLSR
-12 HSLILASTI
+12 DTLTIASTI
-21 ALACA
+21 ALSCA

-40 AFQHVSVALMRGI
+40 AFQHVSVSLMRGI

-163 PSFTPPQQAQ
+163 PSFTPPQQVQ

-190 ARTISPASPP
+190 ARTISPA
-200 APPQGGPAGPAGTY
+200 APPPPTQGGPAGPAGTY

-232 DDGARVYVQFS
+232 DDGARIYVQFS

-248 PAIFTETSAGRVLMS
+248 PAIFTETSSGRVLMS

-272 VTRPAQ
+272 LTRPAQ

-293 SAAAAGMTAQS
+293 GAAAAGMTAQAGTANTANTATAGASASASKKSASTAANAAPNTTAKRTASADALWYVNTPSTSGTAAASPSTANIPATLPTAITSNTPPPAPAQAPAAAAQPS
-304 RDGRHGD
+304 RV
-311 GRRIGPGIEETGRC
+311 
-325 GSECRDEHGRQHDSE
+325 S
-340 THGLGRCAV
+340 
-349 VREYAVHV
+349 
-357 GNGGGLA
+357 
-364 FDREY
+364 
-369 SRHAADGHHV
+369 AD
-379 EHAATRAGSSTGR
+379 ALWYLSK
-392 GRSAVARQRRR
+392 
-403 AVVHLEVTR
+403 
-412 VRSHAYRGDRF
+412 
-423 RAVRGSWDAPRFM
+423 
-436 TYPRR
+436 

>member
-1 MPRHTTRLFGR
+1 MPRHTTRPLSR
-12 HSLILASTI
+12 DTLTIASTL
-21 ALACA
+21 ALSCA
-26 LCGVARADCLDDAA
+26 LSGVARADCLDDAA
-40 AFQHVSVALMRGI
+40 AFQHVSVSLMRGI

-117 QLGPNWN
+117 QLGANWN

-190 ARTISPASPP
+190 ARTISPGSPP
-200 APPQGGPAGPAGTY
+200 PPPQGGPAGPAGTY

-293 SAAAAGMTAQS
+293 SAAAAGMTAQAGTATAGAS
-304 RDGRHGD
+304 ASASKKSAG
-311 GRRIGPGIEETGRC
+311 T
-325 GSECRDEHGRQHDSE
+325 
-340 THGLGRCAV
+340 AM
-349 VREYAVHV
+349 
-357 GNGGGLA
+357 N
-364 FDREY
+364 
-369 SRHAADGHHV
+369 
-379 EHAATRAGSSTGR
+379 AATNTAANTPAKRTASADALWYVNTPSTSGTATASPSTANIPATLPTAITSNTPPPAPAQAPAAQPSRA
-392 GRSAVARQRRR
+392 SA
-403 AVVHLEVTR
+403 
-412 VRSHAYRGDRF
+412 
-423 RAVRGSWDAPRFM
+423 DALW
-436 TYPRR
+436 YISK

>member
-1 MPRHTTRLFGR
+1 MPRQTARSISHATPK
-12 HSLILASTI
+12 IAATI
-21 ALACA
+21 ALSCA
-26 LCGVARADCLDDAA
+26 LHGLARADCLDDAA
-40 AFQHVSVALMRGI
+40 TFQKVSVSLLRGI

-117 QLGPNWN
+117 QLGANWT

-129 NSASPDKRLA
+129 NAASPDKRLA

-163 PSFTPPQQAQ
+163 PSFTPPQQVQA
-173 TYNPFASLS
+173 YNPFASLS
-182 VSAPPVTR
+182 VPAPPVTR
-190 ARTISPASPP
+190 ARTLAPAAPP
-200 APPQGGPAGPAGTY
+200 PQPQGGPAGPAGTY

-232 DDGARVYVQFS
+232 DDGARIYVQFS

-248 PAIFTETSAGRVLMS
+248 PAIFTETSSGRVLMS

-272 VTRPAQ
+272 LTRPAQ

-293 SAAAAGMTAQS
+293 GAAGTMMQAGAGAAAGTQRSGAAPATAAAAPASKQPAHAPAKRTAS
-304 RDGRHGD
+304 ADALWYVNT
-311 GRRIGPGIEETGRC
+311 PSTS
-325 GSECRDEHGRQHDSE
+325 GSAS
-340 THGLGRCAV
+340 TASTANTPTTSSAPATWPTAV
-349 VREYAVHV
+349 TSS
-357 GNGGGLA
+357 NTPP
-364 FDREY
+364 
-369 SRHAADGHHV
+369 AASAQAPA
-379 EHAATRAGSSTGR
+379 AATPA
-392 GRSAVARQRRR
+392 
-403 AVVHLEVTR
+403 TR
-412 VRSHAYRGDRF
+412 VST
-423 RAVRGSWDAPRFM
+423 DALW
-436 TYPRR
+436 YISK

>member
-1 MPRHTTRLFGR
+1 MSRHTTRPLSR
-12 HSLILASTI
+12 HALTIASTI
-21 ALACA
+21 ALSCA

-190 ARTISPASPP
+190 ARTISPGSPP
-200 APPQGGPAGPAGTY
+200 ASPQGGPAGPAGTY

-293 SAAAAGMTAQS
+293 SAAAAGMTAQAGTATAGATAS
-304 RDGRHGD
+304 ASKKSAG
-311 GRRIGPGIEETGRC
+311 T
-325 GSECRDEHGRQHDSE
+325 
-340 THGLGRCAV
+340 AM
-349 VREYAVHV
+349 
-357 GNGGGLA
+357 N
-364 FDREY
+364 
-369 SRHAADGHHV
+369 
-379 EHAATRAGSSTGR
+379 AATNTAANTAAKRTASADALWYVNTPSTSGTATASPSTANIPATLPTAITSNTPPPAPAQAPAAQPSRA
-392 GRSAVARQRRR
+392 SA
-403 AVVHLEVTR
+403 
-412 VRSHAYRGDRF
+412 
-423 RAVRGSWDAPRFM
+423 DALW
-436 TYPRR
+436 YISK

>member
-1 MPRHTTRLFGR
+1 MPRQTTRSIHRATLK
-12 HSLILASTI
+12 IASTI
-21 ALACA
+21 ALSCA
-26 LCGVARADCLDDAA
+26 LAGVARADCLDDAA
-40 AFQHVSVALMRGI
+40 AFQHVSVSLMRGI

-59 MNPNAVNTNTNGTV
+59 MNPNAINTNTNGTV

-182 VSAPPVTR
+182 VSAPQQVTR
-190 ARTISPASPP
+190 PRTISSAPP
-200 APPQGGPAGPAGTY
+200 PPPPQGGPAGPAGTY

-293 SAAAAGMTAQS
+293 AAAGTTAQ
-304 RDGRHGD
+304 GGA
-311 GRRIGPGIEETGRC
+311 GTGTQRA
-325 GSECRDEHGRQHDSE
+325 GAPAP
-340 THGLGRCAV
+340 T
-349 VREYAVHV
+349 
-357 GNGGGLA
+357 
-364 FDREY
+364 
-369 SRHAADGHHV
+369 
-379 EHAATRAGSSTGR
+379 AATAPAAKQPAANAPAKRTASADALWYLNTPSTSGSASTA
-392 GRSAVARQRRR
+392 STATPPPASSPSNPPATWPTAVTSNTPPPATPQ
-403 AVVHLEVTR
+403 APAAATPATR
-412 VRSHAYRGDRF
+412 VST
-423 RAVRGSWDAPRFM
+423 DALW
-436 TYPRR
+436 YISK

>member
-1 MPRHTTRLFGR
+1 MPRQTARSISQATPK
-12 HSLILASTI
+12 IAATI
-21 ALACA
+21 ALSCA
-26 LCGVARADCLDDAA
+26 LHGFARADCLDDAA
-40 AFQHVSVALMRGI
+40 TFQKVSVSLLRGI

-93 TRESLFDACT
+93 SRESLFDACT

-117 QLGPNWN
+117 QLGANWN

-163 PSFTPPQQAQ
+163 PSFTPPQQVQA
-173 TYNPFASLS
+173 YNPFASLS
-182 VSAPPVTR
+182 VSAPPVAR
-190 ARTISPASPP
+190 ARTLAPAAPP
-200 APPQGGPAGPAGTY
+200 PQPQGGPAGPAGTY

-222 ADQAKPTQVF
+222 ADQARPTQVF
-232 DDGARVYVQFS
+232 DDGARIYVQFS

-248 PAIFTETSAGRVLMS
+248 PAIFTETSSGRVLMS

-272 VTRPAQ
+272 LTRPAQ

-293 SAAAAGMTAQS
+293 GAAGATAQGGTATTAATQRSGASASAATAPAVKHS
-304 RDGRHGD
+304 ANASAKRTTSSDALWYID
-311 GRRIGPGIEETGRC
+311 TASTS
-325 GSECRDEHGRQHDSE
+325 GS
-340 THGLGRCAV
+340 
-349 VREYAVHV
+349 
-357 GNGGGLA
+357 
-364 FDREY
+364 
-369 SRHAADGHHV
+369 
-379 EHAATRAGSSTGR
+379 AATSSTTANT
-392 GRSAVARQRRR
+392 STASTTSQTPPTWPTAVTSNTPPPVATPQAPAATKPAAR
-403 AVVHLEVTR
+403 VST
-412 VRSHAYRGDRF
+412 
-423 RAVRGSWDAPRFM
+423 DALW
-436 TYPRR
+436 YISK

>member
-1 MPRHTTRLFGR
+1 MPRHTTRPLSR
-12 HSLILASTI
+12 HTLTIASTI
-21 ALACA
+21 ALSCA
-26 LCGVARADCLDDAA
+26 LSGVARADCLDDAA

-190 ARTISPASPP
+190 ARTISPGSAPP
-200 APPQGGPAGPAGTY
+200 PPQGGPAGPAGTY

-293 SAAAAGMTAQS
+293 SAAAAGMTAQAGTAGTATAGES
-304 RDGRHGD
+304 ASASKKSAG
-311 GRRIGPGIEETGRC
+311 T
-325 GSECRDEHGRQHDSE
+325 
-340 THGLGRCAV
+340 TT
-349 VREYAVHV
+349 
-357 GNGGGLA
+357 N
-364 FDREY
+364 
-369 SRHAADGHHV
+369 
-379 EHAATRAGSSTGR
+379 AATNTASKAAAKRTASADALWYVNTPSTSGTAAASPSTANIPATLPTAITSNTPPPAPAQRPAATAQPSRA
-392 GRSAVARQRRR
+392 SA
-403 AVVHLEVTR
+403 
-412 VRSHAYRGDRF
+412 
-423 RAVRGSWDAPRFM
+423 DALW
-436 TYPRR
+436 YISK